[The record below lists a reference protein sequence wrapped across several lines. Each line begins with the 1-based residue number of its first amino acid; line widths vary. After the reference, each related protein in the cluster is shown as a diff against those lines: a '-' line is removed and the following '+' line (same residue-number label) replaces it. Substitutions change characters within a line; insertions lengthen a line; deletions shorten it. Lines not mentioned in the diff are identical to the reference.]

1 MQNQWVDV
9 YRNGMRTA
17 TDVARVSLESSI
29 RMHEKQLQIA
39 RDILQEQSSS
49 MEEISRAGSVQ
60 ELLSLQSRL
69 AGTQFGRMMEL
80 WSNMWQTAAQTQ
92 AQGLREIQ
100 TFASRSSEDVAR
112 AAASQVSRSAGS
124 VAEAADAANHERK
137 QQQQRKSA

>member
-1 MQNQWVDV
+1 MQNQWVDL

-17 TDVARVSLESSI
+17 TDVARVSLESGI

-60 ELLSLQSRL
+60 ELLALQSRL
-69 AGTQFGRMMEL
+69 AGTQFGRMVEL
-80 WSNMWQTAAQTQ
+80 WSNVWQTAAQTQ

-100 TFASRSSEDVAR
+100 TFASRSSQDVAR
-112 AAASQVSRSAGS
+112 AAGS
-124 VAEAADAANHERK
+124 VAESADAANQERK
-137 QQQQRKSA
+137 AAQRRSA

>member
-1 MQNQWVDV
+1 MQNQWIDL

-60 ELLSLQSRL
+60 ELLALQSRL
-69 AGTQFGRMMEL
+69 AGAQWGRMVEL
-80 WSNMWQTAAQTQ
+80 WSNVWQTAAQTQ

-112 AAASQVSRSAGS
+112 AASNQVSRAAGS
-124 VAEAADAANHERK
+124 VAESAEAANHDRK
-137 QQQQRKSA
+137 QQQRKSA

>member
-1 MQNQWVDV
+1 MQNQWVDL

-60 ELLSLQSRL
+60 ELVALQSRL
-69 AGTQFGRMMEL
+69 AGTQWGRMVEL
-80 WSNMWQTAAQTQ
+80 WSNVWQTAAQTQ

-112 AAASQVSRSAGS
+112 SAANQVSRAAGS
-124 VAEAADAANHERK
+124 VAESADAANHDRK
-137 QQQQRKSA
+137 QQQRKSA